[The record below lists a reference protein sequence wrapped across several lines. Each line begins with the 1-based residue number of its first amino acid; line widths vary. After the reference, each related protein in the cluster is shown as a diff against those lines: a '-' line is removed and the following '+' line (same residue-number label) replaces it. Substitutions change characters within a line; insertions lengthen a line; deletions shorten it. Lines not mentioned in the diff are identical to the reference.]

1 MDYKKFIS
9 YLNVGPTSDKDAITD
24 LQNYVNEFPY
34 FQTAQALL
42 AKAFHD
48 QEHVRYDKQLKVAA
62 AHCSDRK
69 SLYALIN
76 HRPANV
82 FVEENSSSPFIS
94 GTTSANNI
102 QESNPFK
109 ESFESEIKP
118 DESVFISEPF
128 SEPIPEKLILDQSNS
143 AEIPVI
149 GNFDYLEEE
158 EESGTTYSNYQFQN
172 SSISKPSQLDV
183 STENNSLELIAETPS
198 IEINSTDSTLEKD
211 KLIVPVSND
220 PHDIIRQRLNE
231 ILNKGKDDQQIIDS
245 ENKLTASAQESLIP
259 IQELEE
265 KKNDLLVQE
274 IENENAINT
283 IADDDSQKNNIELET
298 TIPSIENK
306 ESDSSHGEKLI
317 DQIAKS
323 SSHEIDDVGL
333 GELEYALETTIVHSL
348 EKLPLIN
355 DERKSS
361 EEKVADKTINP
372 KIDSKSTQLTFLD
385 WLKQNHGSEFG
396 KVEEVHAYDS
406 TNENTNPENLLEHS
420 IKTTNEIAKES
431 PATSANGSNEIK
443 IPVEPEKEKKEEL
456 IAKFIAT
463 EPRIVPIKSEFYSP
477 SIQARKSIV
486 EDEDLVSETLAKIY
500 QHQGAF
506 LKARTA
512 YQKLMLLIPEKKA
525 YFAALIEEIDNQYN
539 NPDKQDL

>member
-9 YLNVGPTSDKDAITD
+9 YLNFSTTSDKDAIAD

-48 QEHVRYDKQLKVAA
+48 QEHIRYDKQLKVAA
-62 AHCSDRK
+62 AHCGDRK

-76 HRPANV
+76 HRPTNV
-82 FVEENSSSPFIS
+82 FVEENSSSPFVTGAPPS
-94 GTTSANNI
+94 NNI
-102 QESNPFK
+102 HESNPFK
-109 ESFESEIKP
+109 ESFEIEKKSE
-118 DESVFISEPF
+118 ESIFISE
-128 SEPIPEKLILDQSNS
+128 SIAEKIIS
-143 AEIPVI
+143 AETISTETPI
-149 GNFDYLEEE
+149 TGNFDYKEE
-158 EESGTTYSNYQFQN
+158 EESGTTYSSYQFQAE
-172 SSISKPSQLDV
+172 SISSPTHLEL
-183 STENNSLELIAETPS
+183 STENITPDFISETPLKEITS
-198 IEINSTDSTLEKD
+198 IEAPLEKE
-211 KLIVPVSND
+211 KLVALLSND

-231 ILNKGKDDQQIIDS
+231 ILNKGKDGQHIIDS
-245 ENKLTASAQESLIP
+245 ENKLSTSVSVPEKQ
-259 IQELEE
+259 IQEIEE
-265 KKNDLLVQE
+265 TKNDLVVQE
-274 IENENAINT
+274 IENINVINT
-283 IADDDSQKNNIELET
+283 IADDDFQKNNVELET

-323 SSHEIDDVGL
+323 SIEMDEVGL
-333 GELEYALETTIVHSL
+333 GELEYALETTLIHSL

-355 DERKSS
+355 EEQKSK
-361 EEKVADKTINP
+361 EENGKNKTINP
-372 KIDSKSTQLTFLD
+372 TNDSQSTELTFLD
-385 WLKQNHGSEFG
+385 WLRKNHGSEFG
-396 KVEEVHAYDS
+396 NIEEVHAYDS
-406 TNENTNPENLLEHS
+406 IIENTTVEKLHDHPINSE
-420 IKTTNEIAKES
+420 NEITQES
-431 PATSANGSNEIK
+431 SATADLALNEIQ
-443 IPVEPEKEKKEEL
+443 IPIEKEKMKKEDL

-477 SIQARKSIV
+477 SSQARKSIV

-512 YQKLMLLIPEKKA
+512 YQKLMLLNPEKKA
-525 YFAALIEEIDNQYN
+525 YFAALIGEIDNQYN